1 MVLSN
6 TSFMPEYLD
15 ITEGKLLISPTVA
28 HAWLDLILFY
38 LLVMV
43 KWWVGRNV
51 NICSK
56 IMTF

>member
-1 MVLSN
+1 
-6 TSFMPEYLD
+6 MPEYLD

>member
-6 TSFMPEYLD
+6 TSFMPEYLE
-15 ITEGKLLISPTVA
+15 ITEGKVLISPVVA
-28 HAWLDLILFY
+28 CAWLHLILFY

-43 KWWVGRNV
+43 KWWVGTNV

-56 IMTF
+56 IMIF